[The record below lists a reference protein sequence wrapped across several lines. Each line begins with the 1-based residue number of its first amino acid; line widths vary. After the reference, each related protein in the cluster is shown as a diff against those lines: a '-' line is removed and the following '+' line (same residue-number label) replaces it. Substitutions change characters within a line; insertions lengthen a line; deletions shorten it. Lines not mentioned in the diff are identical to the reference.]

1 MIIEFTIEALDD
13 LTEIWQYISKDS
25 LINANRFMSNLLDY
39 IQMLET
45 FPWVGKIVIKTVKR
59 LYRRISFRNYNII
72 YFVEEKV
79 YIVLIYR
86 SSRDLKNLVRDFIS
100 NITKMLQKY

>member
-45 FPWVGKIVIKTVKR
+45 FP
-59 LYRRISFRNYNII
+59 
-72 YFVEEKV
+72 
-79 YIVLIYR
+79 
-86 SSRDLKNLVRDFIS
+86 
-100 NITKMLQKY
+100 

>member
-1 MIIEFTIEALDD
+1 MIIEFTTEAVDD

-25 LINANRFMSNLLDY
+25 LINANHFMSNLLDY

-45 FPWVGKIVIKTVKR
+45 FPRVGKVVIKTEKR
-59 LYRRISFRNYNII
+59 LYRRISYRNYNII

-86 SSRDLKNLVRDFIS
+86 SSRNLKKFSSRFYI
-100 NITKMLQKY
+100 